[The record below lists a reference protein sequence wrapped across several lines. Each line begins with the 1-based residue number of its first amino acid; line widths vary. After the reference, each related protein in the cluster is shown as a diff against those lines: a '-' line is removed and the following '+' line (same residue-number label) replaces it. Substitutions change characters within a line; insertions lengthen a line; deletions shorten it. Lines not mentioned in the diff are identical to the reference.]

1 MWKIILTVSIIVV
14 IIAVVLIPYLKQPK
28 ITEETKKNFSVEK
41 FYGESASGERAKI
54 IPENGEALEERI
66 RMIRRRRKRLFIY
79 YDIKADISGKQVL
92 AALLDAADR
101 GVKVSIVTDGV
112 PYVTSIWGNPY
123 FLALAGQEM

>member
-1 MWKIILTVSIIVV
+1 MISQAKEEIILST
-14 IIAVVLIPYLKQPK
+14 
-28 ITEETKKNFSVEK
+28 
-41 FYGESASGERAKI
+41 
-54 IPENGEALEERI
+54 
-66 RMIRRRRKRLFIY
+66 

-123 FLALAGQEM
+123 FSLHFRTGKCRDQNL